1 MLIARMQDLMVAL
14 SHTSW
19 VALGKSFG
27 LSESLS
33 SRGKE
38 DDNTCSVLLSIH
50 I

>member
-1 MLIARMQDLMVAL
+1 MGRMGVLVVAL

-27 LSESLS
+27 LSKSLS
-33 SRGKE
+33 SHVKQ
-38 DDNTCSVLLSIH
+38 DSNTCPVSLGIH